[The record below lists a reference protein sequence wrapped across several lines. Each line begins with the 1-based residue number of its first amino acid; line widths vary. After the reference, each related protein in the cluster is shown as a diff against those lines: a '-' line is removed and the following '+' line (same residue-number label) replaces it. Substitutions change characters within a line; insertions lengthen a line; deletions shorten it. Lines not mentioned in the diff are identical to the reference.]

1 MKHTKEPW
9 LYPIIRNT
17 ESLMILADDNT
28 KYHRLIPVCLVQHN
42 QQRPILAED
51 NARRIVECVNALT
64 GIENPKEWVEAQS
77 SRIAEL
83 EEALGN
89 LTDEFSKPDYELIEK
104 AKQLLNK

>member
-1 MKHTKEPW
+1 MKHIPLIALEKYAGWT
-9 LYPIIRNT
+9 LTTND
-17 ESLMILADDNT
+17 ADALDVAGEINLGLDFGET
-28 KYHRLIPVCLVQHN
+28 WAKR
-42 QQRPILAED
+42 LAECY
-51 NARRIVECVNALT
+51 NAVA
-64 GIENPKEWVEAQS
+64 GIENPKEWAEAQS